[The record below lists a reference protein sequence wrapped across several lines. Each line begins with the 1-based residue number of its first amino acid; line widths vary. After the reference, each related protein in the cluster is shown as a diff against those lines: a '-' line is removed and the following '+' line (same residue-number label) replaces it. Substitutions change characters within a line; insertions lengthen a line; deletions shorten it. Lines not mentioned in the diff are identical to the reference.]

1 MIKRIALY
9 ALLFCMI
16 SQFSFAN
23 AEMSR
28 TDDAVV
34 FLNAVDVLK
43 HINSKESV
51 EEAHQMLAG
60 ITSNYNQAN
69 MFRTYA
75 AAIIDIYDDNF
86 DDAQTKLDVLALNE
100 QFNSM
105 LEKYEL
111 QSCEVVG
118 RYISARRAENEGRYS
133 DAFEIYT
140 SINFLDSLDRSIEL
154 AGKSKEEAYAAAE
167 ALFEQGMYVE
177 AAEAFDELGHYKDSV
192 TRAAES
198 RTRITPEPTPSP
210 TPTPSPSPTP
220 TPNPIVSELGLRSLE
235 VWPGAYDLTDAPSF
249 GKNDNN
255 ESVCCCVGFMYFKN
269 TSSEPTVIRTSW
281 CEKPERIE
289 YGEFNDF
296 LWENLKKGETA
307 FCGAVFEGNIAE
319 LDVFLPNDR
328 SIEGP
333 QEIIASV
340 RGQTIKFKIELRMLG
355 EYTTASGWNITYRGF
370 ELLD

>member
-1 MIKRIALY
+1 MKRLLMIFLT
-9 ALLFCMI
+9 LLMLI
-16 SQFSFAN
+16 PSVAKS
-23 AEMSR
+23 ESSR

-34 FLNAVDVLK
+34 FLNAIDVLK

-75 AAIIDIYDDNF
+75 AAIIDIYDDSF

-177 AAEAFDELGHYKDSV
+177 AAEAFDALGQYKDSAA
-192 TRAAES
+192 RASES
-198 RTRITPEPTPSP
+198 RARVTPEPTPSP

-220 TPNPIVSELGLRSLE
+220 TPNPIVSELDLRSLE
-235 VWPGAYDLTDAPSF
+235 VCRICYDLIDAPSF

-255 ESVCCCVGFMYFKN
+255 KSVWCCVAFSYFKN
-269 TSSEPTVIRTSW
+269 CSKEPTIIKTSW

-289 YGEFNDF
+289 YGMCNDS
-296 LWENLKKGETA
+296 LWENLKNGRTA
-307 FCGAVFEGNIAE
+307 YMSTVFEGNNAGLE
-319 LDVFLPNDR
+319 VFLPNDR

-333 QEIIASV
+333 QEIIVSV
-340 RGQTIKFKIELRMLG
+340 RGQTIQFKIQLRMIG
-355 EYTTASGWNITYRGF
+355 DYTTGSGWDIIYQGF
-370 ELLD
+370 ELLN